1 MFCLKRK
8 QVITAIKATII
19 IVAVRLFCS
28 MIRIATRHFS
38 LNKNPINEKKDT
50 HIIDESIKALK
61 NFSGL
66 SKASPA
72 AIDV

>member
-1 MFCLKRK
+1 
-8 QVITAIKATII
+8 
-19 IVAVRLFCS
+19 

-38 LNKNPINEKKDT
+38 LNKNPINEKKNT